1 MLDPA
6 RWQAAS
12 SYLDEALEL
21 DEQSREAWLAA
32 LGEREPAVAA
42 DVRRL
47 LEQHRALAGERFL
60 EGTAPPPIAP
70 QAFAGLSVGAY
81 TVLDAI
87 GQGGMGT
94 VWRAERNDGRFH
106 RIAAIKFLNV
116 GHMGQRG
123 QERFTREGRI
133 LARLT
138 HPHIAQLVDA
148 GMSTWGQPYLVL
160 EYVDGEPIDRYC
172 DRARLDLAGR
182 VRLFLDVASAVAHA
196 HSHLI
201 VHRDLK
207 PSNVLVT
214 AAGDV
219 KLLDFGIARLLDD
232 QDPLTPATL
241 TRDGGAAMT
250 PAFAAPEQITGAPI
264 TTATDVYALGALLY
278 LLLTGTHVTGDTT
291 QSPADLVKAIVEA
304 EPRPMSSFPG
314 ADIPSD
320 LETIVRTALKKQPV
334 ERYASVAAMSADLG
348 RFLRHEPIAARP
360 DTLVYRTGKFLRR
373 NRVPVSAAAL
383 ALAALSFGF
392 YEVNRQRAIAEQRF
406 LEVRQLASRLF
417 DIDAPL
423 RGIAGTSKVR
433 QMIVDTSLDYLRR
446 LGAGAGDDPDLA
458 LEIGTAYMRVARV
471 QGIPISTNLGQVD
484 EAEKNLQNAER
495 MVAGVLEE
503 QPSNRV
509 AFLRMGQIKHDRM
522 ILAGNRRP
530 DDAALPLAKE
540 SALWLGRYLDSGP
553 VDPAEGQQ
561 VLLAMNNVSNR
572 FRITRQYDEALRW
585 SYRAIELAPS
595 LDQPFQMAGLLQGT
609 AFIHRDRG
617 ELDAALKDAH
627 EATRILES
635 VPGRSPNDS
644 SVRLNVALALSR
656 EGAIL
661 GDPDGISLDRRAEA
675 IAPLERAFAIADE
688 VAHKDPDDAYSRGRV
703 QTAGMILARI
713 ELDSDPQQ
721 SLSRYDHLLRH
732 FAEIKNNPQVRRYEV
747 RAEAAAVYPLL
758 RLGRID
764 AGRER
769 LKIAFSRLSDLKLYP
784 GASVELGS
792 EADDALRASA
802 EVEARSGNLPGA
814 LEIDNALLEQIEK
827 SKPEPEEDL
836 SDALD
841 LSRLLS
847 ALAGL
852 NTAAHLPDRA
862 SAYEHRRL
870 ELWQHWDR
878 KLPGNAFVERQR
890 DAAMAA
896 CAVPTQTK

>member
-1 MLDPA
+1 MLEPA

-21 DEQSREAWLAA
+21 DEPSREAWLAA
-32 LGEREPAVAA
+32 LGEREPAIAA
-42 DVRRL
+42 DVRWL
-47 LEQHRALAGERFL
+47 LDHNRASEGEGFL
-60 EGTAPPPIAP
+60 EGTAPHPISP
-70 QAFAGLSVGAY
+70 QSLAGHSVGAY

-94 VWRAERNDGRFH
+94 VWRAERSDGRFH

-116 GHMGQRG
+116 GLMGQLG
-123 QERFTREGRI
+123 QERFTREGGI

-148 GMSTWGQPYLVL
+148 GVSTWGQPYLVL
-160 EYVDGEPIDRYC
+160 EYVDGAPIDRYC
-172 DRARLDLAGR
+172 EQARLDLAGR
-182 VRLFLDVASAVAHA
+182 VRLFLDVASAVEQAHA
-196 HSHLI
+196 HLI

-241 TRDGGAAMT
+241 TREGGAAMT

-291 QSPADLVKAIVEA
+291 QSPAELVKAIVES

-314 ADIPSD
+314 ANIPAD
-320 LETIVRTALKKQPV
+320 LETIVRTALKKTPA
-334 ERYASVAAMSADLG
+334 ERYGSVAAMSADLG

-360 DTLVYRTGKFLRR
+360 DTLAYRTGKLVRR
-373 NRVPVSAAAL
+373 HRVPVSLAAL
-383 ALAALSFGF
+383 ALVALSFGF
-392 YEVNRQRAIAEQRF
+392 YEINRQRTIAERRF
-406 LEVRQLASRLF
+406 LEVRQLAGRLF
-417 DIDAPL
+417 EIDVPL

-433 QMIVDTSLDYLRR
+433 QMIVDTSLEYLQR
-446 LGAGAGDDPDLA
+446 LGDEVDDDPDLA

-471 QGIPISTNLGQVD
+471 QGIPISINLGQAD
-484 EAEKNLQNAER
+484 EAEKNLQIAER
-495 MVAGVLEE
+495 IVAGVLDS
-503 QPSNRV
+503 QPSNHL

-530 DDAALPLAKE
+530 DDAALPLAKG
-540 SALWLGRYLDSGP
+540 SAMWLGKYLDSGP
-553 VDPAEGQQ
+553 IDKAEGQQ

-595 LDQPFQMAGLLQGT
+595 LDQPFQMGGLLAGT
-609 AFIHRDRG
+609 AVIHRDRG
-617 ELDAALKDAH
+617 DLDAALKDARQ
-627 EATRILES
+627 ATPILES
-635 VPGRSPNDS
+635 IPGRANDA
-644 SVRLNVALALSR
+644 SVRLLVSLALAR

-661 GDPDGISLDRRAEA
+661 GDPDGISLNRPGDAM
-675 IAPLERAFAIADE
+675 APLERSFAIADE
-688 VAHKDPDDAYSRGRV
+688 IAHKDPDDAFSNGRV
-703 QTAGMILARI
+703 QTAGMILASI
-713 ELDSDPQQ
+713 ALDSDPQQ
-721 SLSRYDHLLRH
+721 SLARYDHLLKH
-732 FAEIKNNPQVRRYEV
+732 FAQIKNNPQMRRYEV

-764 AGRER
+764 AARER
-769 LKIAFSRLSDLKLYP
+769 LKIAFARLSDLKLYP
-784 GASVELGS
+784 AADVELGS
-792 EADDALRASA
+792 ETDDALRASA
-802 EVEARSGNLPGA
+802 EVEARSGNLSRA
-814 LEIDNALLEQIEK
+814 LEIDNALLEQIEA

-847 ALAGL
+847 SLADL
-852 NTAAHLPDRA
+852 NTAARLPDRA
-862 SAYEHRRL
+862 SAQQQRRL
-870 ELWQHWDR
+870 ALWQHWDR
-878 KLPGNAFVERQR
+878 TLPGNAFVRRQL
-890 DAAMAA
+890 DAAMTA
-896 CAVPTQTK
+896 CAATTQTK